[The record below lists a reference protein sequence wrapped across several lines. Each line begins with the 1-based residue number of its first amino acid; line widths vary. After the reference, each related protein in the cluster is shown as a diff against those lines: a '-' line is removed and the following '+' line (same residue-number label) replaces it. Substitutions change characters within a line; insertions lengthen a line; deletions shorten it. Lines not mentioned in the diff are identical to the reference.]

1 PDGLAV
7 YPTHGAGSFCSAPA
21 GSARTTTIGAERA
34 TNPLLAA
41 PSEDAFVASLLAGLG
56 TYPPYFSRLREVNRR
71 GPAVYGPEPRALAH
85 LDPGQVRSLA
95 DDGAAVVDV
104 RPIAAF
110 AAGHIPGSLSIPLR
124 DQFATWLG
132 WLVAAG
138 RPVVVVL
145 DPFQDRAEVVRQAYK
160 IGYEHLAGELAGG
173 MVAWNAAGLPSRRV
187 RLVPAEQ
194 AAGTI
199 VDVRQ
204 DAEYAA
210 GHIPGA
216 VHVELGSVGAT
227 GVTAAGPLTL
237 ICGHGERAMTAA
249 SLLEA
254 AGHHDLR
261 VAVGGAA
268 DWAAA
273 SGRALQ
279 TGR

>member
-1 PDGLAV
+1 M
-7 YPTHGAGSFCSAPA
+7 
-21 GSARTTTIGAERA
+21 
-34 TNPLLAA
+34 
-41 PSEDAFVASLLAGLG
+41 AGLG

-71 GPAVYGPEPRALAH
+71 GPAVYGPEPPALAH
-85 LDPGQVRSLA
+85 LDPGQVGSLA
-95 DDGAAVVDV
+95 DDGAAIVDV

-110 AAGHIPGSLSIPLR
+110 AASHIPGSLSIPLR

-138 RPVVVVL
+138 RSVVVVL

-160 IGYEHLAGELAGG
+160 IGHEHLAGELAGG
-173 MVAWNAAGLPSRRV
+173 MVAWNAAGLPARRV
-187 RLVPAEQ
+187 RLVPAAQ

-204 DAEYAA
+204 DAEYTA

-227 GVTAAGPLTL
+227 AIPAAGPLTL
-237 ICGHGERAMTAA
+237 MCGHGERAMTAA

-261 VAVGGAA
+261 VVVGGAP

-273 SGRALQ
+273 SGRPLQ